1 MTLMKWAIER
11 DAVTVQGLDAES
23 YLHSQVSQDID
34 DMVDA
39 ESRLSFLLE
48 PKGNIEGFFRVTKR
62 EEGHFLLDTN
72 VGYGASL
79 VSSLERFKLRTKADF
94 HLHNWRMVSV
104 LGEDVP
110 SDLAPGVLSVTSP
123 WLCETY
129 TDLLGEAIDVDL
141 PPCAEEEYE
150 SLRFRCGLPTFG
162 KELQVGG
169 IPNESGLVHLAVSF
183 DKGCY
188 RGQELVERI
197 SARGGGRRIIRRI
210 CSDIALT
217 SGQDLFVSSECVGQ
231 VLSVT
236 KAAPFVGF
244 ALVSGAITEATTDGG
259 GKISV
264 VPLEKVLDLQNPSGP
279 IGE

>member
-1 MTLMKWAIER
+1 MTSMKWAIER
-11 DAVTVQGLDAES
+11 DAITVQGLEAES
-23 YLHSQVSQDID
+23 YLHSQLSQNID
-34 DMVDA
+34 DMEDA

-72 VGYGASL
+72 AGYGASL

-94 HLHNWRMVSV
+94 DLHNWTMVSV
-104 LGEDVP
+104 LGEDTP
-110 SDLAPGVLSVTSP
+110 RDLAPEVLSVASP
-123 WLCETY
+123 WLCESY
-129 TDLLGEAIDVDL
+129 TDLLGDAVDIDL
-141 PPCAEEEYE
+141 PLCAEEEYE
-150 SLRFRCGLPTFG
+150 SLRFRCGLPTIG

-210 CSDIALT
+210 CSDIALV
-217 SGQDLFVSSECVGQ
+217 SGQDLFVASECVGQ
-231 VLSVT
+231 VLSAT
-236 KAAPFVGF
+236 TAAPYVGF
-244 ALVSGAITEATTDGG
+244 ASVSGDITETTTDVG

-264 VPLEKVLDLQNPSGP
+264 VPLEKVLDLQNCSGL